1 MKKESTMLREELFRG
16 LTEQQISKVKSCKN
30 PSEILALA
38 KEEGV
43 DLTDEQ
49 LKAING
55 GACSDS
61 TDNNHRRKE
70 K

>member
-1 MKKESTMLREELFRG
+1 MLKEEWFRG
-16 LTEQQISKVKSCKN
+16 LTEQQISKVRFCKN
-30 PSEILALA
+30 PSEILVLA
-38 KEEGV
+38 KEEGA

-55 GACSDS
+55 GTCSDF
-61 TDNNHRRKE
+61 TGNNHRRKE

>member
-1 MKKESTMLREELFRG
+1 MLREELFRG
-16 LTEQQISKVKSCKN
+16 LTEQQISKVRSCKN

-49 LKAING
+49 L
-55 GACSDS
+55 
-61 TDNNHRRKE
+61 
-70 K
+70 